1 MIRNRVL
8 AVDPFLVAVLFEAAL
23 IPLALVLAIPLGL
36 QPWRAFSASP
46 GALSVAVIATVP
58 LIAALAVCARAGA
71 AWFEEVEALVR
82 PLIESVF
89 RGRGVVAVIAVSAL
103 AGLGEELLFRGV
115 IQSGLSASFGAWPGL
130 LLASV
135 LFGLMHAL
143 SRAYFVLA
151 AFMGVYLGALY
162 QATDNLLLPAI
173 VHGLYDA
180 IAIGY
185 LLLAGGGEGGGGRGE
200 PEP

>member
-1 MIRNRVL
+1 MIRNRL
-8 AVDPFLVAVLFEAAL
+8 PAADPFLIAVVFEAAL

-36 QPWRAFSASP
+36 QPWQAFGASP
-46 GALSVAVIATVP
+46 GMVFLAVVATAP
-58 LIAALAVCARAGA
+58 LIAALAVSARVGA
-71 AWFEEVEALVR
+71 AWFEDVGALVR

-89 RGRGVVAVIAVSAL
+89 RGRGVTAVVVVSAL
-103 AGLGEELLFRGV
+103 AGIGEELLFRGV
-115 IQSGLSASFGAWPGL
+115 IQAGMAASFGAWPGL
-130 LLASV
+130 LVASV

-151 AFMGVYLGALY
+151 TLMGLYLGALY
-162 QATDNLLLPAI
+162 QATDNLLLPVL

-185 LLLAGGGEGGGGRGE
+185 LLSVGDGGRDEQGE
-200 PEP
+200 AV

>member
-1 MIRNRVL
+1 MPRNRL
-8 AVDPFLVAVLFEAAL
+8 SAADPFLIAVVFEAAL
-23 IPLALVLAIPLGL
+23 VPLALVLAIPLGL
-36 QPWRAFSASP
+36 RPWHAFGVSP
-46 GALSVAVIATVP
+46 GIVFVAVAATVP
-58 LIAALAVCARAGA
+58 LIVALAISARVGV
-71 AWFEEVEALVR
+71 AWFEDIQALVR

-89 RGRGVVAVIAVSAL
+89 RGRGVVAVVVVSAL

-115 IQSGLSASFGAWPGL
+115 IQAGASASFGGWSGL
-130 LLASV
+130 LVASV

-151 AFMGVYLGALY
+151 TLMGLYLGALY
-162 QATDNLLLPAI
+162 QVTDNLLLPAI

-185 LLLAGGGEGGGGRGE
+185 LLSAGDGGRDKAGGQV
-200 PEP
+200 P

>member
-1 MIRNRVL
+1 MARPGLPTDRL
-8 AVDPFLVAVLFEAAL
+8 FAFAVVFEAAL
-23 IPLALVLAIPLGL
+23 IPLALLLAVAAGL
-36 QPWRAFSASP
+36 APWGAFTVSP
-46 GALSVAVIATVP
+46 GLLLVAVAATLP
-58 LIAALAVCARAGA
+58 LLALLALFARAGA
-71 AWFEEVEALVR
+71 RWFRDVEALAR

-89 RGRGVVAVIAVSAL
+89 RGRGVVAVVVVSAL

-115 IQSGLSASFGAWPGL
+115 IQAGVSQGFGAWQGL
-130 LLASV
+130 LVASV

-151 AFMGVYLGALY
+151 TLMGLYLGVLY
-162 QATDNLLLPAI
+162 QVTDNLLLPVL

-185 LLLAGGGEGGGGRGE
+185 LLRVGDGAGGEP
-200 PEP
+200 PEPVQ

>member
-1 MIRNRVL
+1 MIRNRL
-8 AVDPFLVAVLFEAAL
+8 PAANPFFIAVAFEAAL

-36 QPWRAFSASP
+36 QPWHALGVSP
-46 GALSVAVIATVP
+46 GMVFAALAATVP
-58 LIAALAVCARAGA
+58 LIVALALFARVGA
-71 AWFEEVEALVR
+71 VWFEDVEALVR

-89 RGRGVVAVIAVSAL
+89 RGRGVAGVVVVSAL

-115 IQSGLSASFGAWPGL
+115 IQAGVSASFGVWTGL
-130 LLASV
+130 AVASV

-151 AFMGVYLGALY
+151 TAMGLYLGGLY
-162 QATDNLLLPAI
+162 QVTDNLLLPVL

-185 LLLAGGGEGGGGRGE
+185 LLSVGDGGRDE
-200 PEP
+200 RRESV

>member
-1 MIRNRVL
+1 MTRNRLL
-8 AVDPFLVAVLFEAAL
+8 AADPFLIAVVFEAAL

-36 QPWRAFSASP
+36 HPWKAFGASP
-46 GALSVAVIATVP
+46 GLIFGAVVGTIP
-58 LIAALAVCARAGA
+58 LLAALAVSARVGA
-71 AWFEEVEALVR
+71 AWFEDVEALVR

-89 RGRGVVAVIAVSAL
+89 RGRGIAGVVIVSAL
-103 AGLGEELLFRGV
+103 AGVGEDLLCRGV
-115 IQSGLSASFGAWPGL
+115 IQTAMAASFGAWPGL
-130 LLASV
+130 VVASV
-135 LFGLMHAL
+135 LFGMMHAL

-151 AFMGVYLGALY
+151 TVMGLYLGLLY

-185 LLLAGGGEGGGGRGE
+185 LLLASDRGRDGSGESDS
-200 PEP
+200 

>member
-1 MIRNRVL
+1 MIRNRL
-8 AVDPFLVAVLFEAAL
+8 PAAGPFVVAVVFEAAL

-36 QPWRAFSASP
+36 QPWQAFGVSP
-46 GALSVAVIATVP
+46 GTVLLAVAATAP
-58 LIAALAVCARAGA
+58 LIAALAVFARVGA
-71 AWFEEVEALVR
+71 AWFEDVGALVR

-89 RGRGVVAVIAVSAL
+89 RGRGVTAVVVVSAL
-103 AGLGEELLFRGV
+103 AGIGEELLFRGV
-115 IQSGLSASFGAWPGL
+115 IQTGMSASFGAWPGL
-130 LLASV
+130 LVASV

-151 AFMGVYLGALY
+151 TLMGLYLGALY
-162 QATDNLLLPAI
+162 QASDNLLLPVL

-185 LLLAGGGEGGGGRGE
+185 LLLAGSSGSGESSE
-200 PEP
+200 AAP